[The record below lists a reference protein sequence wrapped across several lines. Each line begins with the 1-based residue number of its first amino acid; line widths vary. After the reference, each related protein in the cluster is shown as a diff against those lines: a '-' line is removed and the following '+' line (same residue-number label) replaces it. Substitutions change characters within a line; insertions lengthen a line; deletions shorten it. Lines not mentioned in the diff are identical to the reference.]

1 MAERVVL
8 NNLKDSEFNEAVETA
23 VRYLKSGEVIIA
35 AAEHGY
41 VYLADAFDKDAVKA
55 IHILRGD
62 RTNVVA
68 QVFIG
73 DIKVLTGITARLTQE
88 QDNLL
93 KAFWPGLL
101 SVTMK
106 SQLALSWDLGDERRL
121 GKVNVRLPNRKFL
134 NAILLKTG
142 PLAVASVALTGES
155 AILDLKKLSIYESDI
170 GVVFDEGQLA
180 SGQLSTWIDISENE
194 ITVVRVGD
202 ISLEKLRSIVPTIST
217 PNL

>member
-1 MAERVVL
+1 MAERVL
-8 NNLKDSEFNEAVETA
+8 LDNLDDSKFNEAVDNA
-23 VRYLKSGEVIIA
+23 VRYIKSGEVIIA

-73 DIKVLTGITARLTQE
+73 DIKVLSGITARLTQE
-88 QDNLL
+88 HDNLL

-134 NAILLKTG
+134 NTILLKTG
-142 PLAVASVALTGES
+142 PLAAASVALTGES
-155 AILDLKKLSIYESDI
+155 AVLDLTKVSIYESDI
-170 GVVFDEGQLA
+170 GVIFDEGQLE
-180 SGQLSTWIDISENE
+180 SGQLSTWIDLSENE
-194 ITVVRVGD
+194 ITVIRVGD
-202 ISLEKLRSIVPTIST
+202 ISLEQLRSIVPTIST

>member
-1 MAERVVL
+1 MAERVL
-8 NNLKDSEFNEAVETA
+8 LDNLDDSKFNEAVDTA
-23 VRYLKSGEVIIA
+23 VRYIKSGEVIIA

-88 QDNLL
+88 HDNLL

-134 NAILLKTG
+134 NTILLKTG
-142 PLAVASVALTGES
+142 PLAAASVALTGES
-155 AILDLKKLSIYESDI
+155 AVLDLTKVSIYESDI

-180 SGQLSTWIDISENE
+180 SGQLSTWVDISENE
-194 ITVVRVGD
+194 ITVIRVGD
-202 ISLEKLRSIVPTIST
+202 ISLEQLRSIVPTIST

>member
-41 VYLADAFDKDAVKA
+41 IYLADAFDKDAVKA

-73 DIKVLTGITARLTQE
+73 DIKVLTGISARLTQE
-88 QDNLL
+88 QENLL
-93 KAFWPGLL
+93 NTFWPGLL

-142 PLAVASVALTGES
+142 PLAAASVALTGES
-155 AILDLKKLSIYESDI
+155 AILDLTKVSIYESDI
-170 GVVFDEGQLA
+170 GVIFDEGKLE
-180 SGQLSTWIDISENE
+180 SGQLSTWVDISENE

-202 ISLEKLRSIVPTIST
+202 ISLEQLRSIVPTIST

>member
-1 MAERVVL
+1 MAERVL
-8 NNLKDSEFNEAVETA
+8 LDTLDDSKFNEAVDTA
-23 VRYLKSGEVIIA
+23 VRYIKSGEVIIA

-68 QVFIG
+68 QVFIV

-93 KAFWPGLL
+93 KTFWPGLL

-142 PLAVASVALTGES
+142 PLAAASVALTGES
-155 AILDLKKLSIYESDI
+155 AILDLTKVSIYESDI
-170 GVVFDEGQLA
+170 GVIFDEGQLE
-180 SGQLSTWIDISENE
+180 SGQLSTWIDLSENE
-194 ITVVRVGD
+194 ITVIRVGD
-202 ISLEKLRSIVPTIST
+202 ISLEQLRSIVPTIST

>member
-1 MAERVVL
+1 MAERVL
-8 NNLKDSEFNEAVETA
+8 LDNLDDSKFNEAVDTA
-23 VRYLKSGEVIIA
+23 VRYIKSGEVIIA

-93 KAFWPGLL
+93 KTFWPGLL

-121 GKVNVRLPNRKFL
+121 GKVNVRLPKRKFL

-142 PLAVASVALTGES
+142 PLAAASVALTGES
-155 AILDLKKLSIYESDI
+155 AILDLTKVSIYESDI
-170 GVVFDEGQLA
+170 GVIFDEGKLE
-180 SGQLSTWIDISENE
+180 SGQLSTWVDISENE
-194 ITVVRVGD
+194 ITVIRVGD
-202 ISLEKLRSIVPTIST
+202 ISLEQLRSIVPTIST

>member
-23 VRYLKSGEVIIA
+23 VRYIKSGEVIIA

-88 QDNLL
+88 HDNLL
-93 KAFWPGLL
+93 RAFWPGLL

-155 AILDLKKLSIYESDI
+155 VVLDLTKVSIYESDI
-170 GVVFDEGQLA
+170 GVIFDEGQLE
-180 SGQLSTWIDISENE
+180 SGQLSTWIDLSENE
-194 ITVVRVGD
+194 ITVIRVGD
-202 ISLEKLRSIVPTIST
+202 ISLEQLRSIVPTIST

>member
-1 MAERVVL
+1 MAERVL
-8 NNLKDSEFNEAVETA
+8 IDNLDDSKFNEAVDTA

-73 DIKVLTGITARLTQE
+73 DIKVLTGITAGLTQE
-88 QDNLL
+88 QENLL
-93 KAFWPGLL
+93 NAFWPGLL

-142 PLAVASVALTGES
+142 PLAVASAALTGQS

-170 GVVFDEGQLA
+170 GVVFDEGQLE

-202 ISLEKLRSIVPTIST
+202 ISLEKLRSIVPTIPT

>member
-23 VRYLKSGEVIIA
+23 VRYIKSGEVIIA

-73 DIKVLTGITARLTQE
+73 DIKVLTGISARLTQE
-88 QDNLL
+88 QENLL
-93 KAFWPGLL
+93 NTFWPGLL

-142 PLAVASVALTGES
+142 PLAAASVALTGES
-155 AILDLKKLSIYESDI
+155 AILDLTKVSIYESDI
-170 GVVFDEGQLA
+170 GVIFDEGQLE
-180 SGQLSTWIDISENE
+180 SGQLSTWIDLSENE
-194 ITVVRVGD
+194 ITVTRVGD
-202 ISLEKLRSIVPTIST
+202 ISLEQLRSIVPTIST

>member
-1 MAERVVL
+1 MAERVL
-8 NNLKDSEFNEAVETA
+8 LDNLDDSKFNEAVDTA
-23 VRYLKSGEVIIA
+23 VRYIKSGEVIIA

-73 DIKVLTGITARLTQE
+73 NIKVLTGITARLTQE

-142 PLAVASVALTGES
+142 PLAAASVALTGES
-155 AILDLKKLSIYESDI
+155 AVLDLTKVSIYESDI
-170 GVVFDEGQLA
+170 GVIFDEGQLE
-180 SGQLSTWIDISENE
+180 SGQLSTWIDLSENE
-194 ITVVRVGD
+194 ITVIRVGD
-202 ISLEKLRSIVPTIST
+202 ISLEQLRSIVPTIST

>member
-1 MAERVVL
+1 MAERVLLDNL
-8 NNLKDSEFNEAVETA
+8 NDSKFNEAVDTA

-62 RTNVVA
+62 RTNIVA

-134 NAILLKTG
+134 NAILIKSG
-142 PLAVASVALTGES
+142 PLAAASVALTGES

-170 GVVFDEGQLA
+170 GVIFDEGQLK

-194 ITVVRVGD
+194 ITVIRVGD
-202 ISLEKLRSIVPTIST
+202 ISLGQLRSIVPTIST

>member
-1 MAERVVL
+1 MAERVL
-8 NNLKDSEFNEAVETA
+8 LDNLDDSKFNEAVDTA
-23 VRYLKSGEVIIA
+23 VRYIKSGEVIIA

-88 QDNLL
+88 HDNLL

-134 NAILLKTG
+134 NTILLKTG
-142 PLAVASVALTGES
+142 PLAAASVALTGES
-155 AILDLKKLSIYESDI
+155 AILDLTKVSIYESDI
-170 GVVFDEGQLA
+170 GVIFDEGKLE

-194 ITVVRVGD
+194 ITVIRVGD

>member
-1 MAERVVL
+1 MAERVL
-8 NNLKDSEFNEAVETA
+8 LDNLDDSKFNEAVDTA
-23 VRYLKSGEVIIA
+23 VRYIKSGEVIIA

-41 VYLADAFDKDAVKA
+41 VYLADVFDKDAVKA

-62 RTNVVA
+62 RTNDVA

-73 DIKVLTGITARLTQE
+73 DIKVLSGITARLTQE
-88 QDNLL
+88 HDNLL

-170 GVVFDEGQLA
+170 GVIFDEGQLE
-180 SGQLSTWIDISENE
+180 SGQLSTWIDLSENE
-194 ITVVRVGD
+194 ITVIRVGD
-202 ISLEKLRSIVPTIST
+202 ISLEQLRSIVPTIST

>member
-1 MAERVVL
+1 MAERVL
-8 NNLKDSEFNEAVETA
+8 LTNLKDSEFNEAVDTA

-73 DIKVLTGITARLTQE
+73 DIKVLTGITAGLTQE
-88 QDNLL
+88 QENLL
-93 KAFWPGLL
+93 NAFWPGLL

-142 PLAVASVALTGES
+142 PLAVASAALTGQS

-170 GVVFDEGQLA
+170 GVVFDEGQLE

>member
-1 MAERVVL
+1 MAERVL
-8 NNLKDSEFNEAVETA
+8 LDTLDDSKFNEAVDTA
-23 VRYLKSGEVIIA
+23 VRYIKSGEVIIA

-41 VYLADAFDKDAVKA
+41 VYLADAFDKDAVKT

-93 KAFWPGLL
+93 KTFWPGLL

-121 GKVNVRLPNRKFL
+121 GKVNVRLPKRKFL

-142 PLAVASVALTGES
+142 PLAAASVALTGES
-155 AILDLKKLSIYESDI
+155 AILDLTKVSIYESDI
-170 GVVFDEGQLA
+170 GVIFDEGQLE

-194 ITVVRVGD
+194 ITVIRVGD
-202 ISLEKLRSIVPTIST
+202 ISLEQLRSIVPTIST

>member
-1 MAERVVL
+1 MAERVL
-8 NNLKDSEFNEAVETA
+8 IDNLDDSKFNEAVDTA

-170 GVVFDEGQLA
+170 GVIFDEGQLA

>member
-1 MAERVVL
+1 MAERVL
-8 NNLKDSEFNEAVETA
+8 LDNLDDSKFNEAVDTA
-23 VRYLKSGEVIIA
+23 VRYIKSGEVIIA

-88 QDNLL
+88 HDNLL

-134 NAILLKTG
+134 NTILLKTG
-142 PLAVASVALTGES
+142 PLAAASVALTGES
-155 AILDLKKLSIYESDI
+155 AILDLTKVSIYESDI
-170 GVVFDEGQLA
+170 GVIFDEGQLE
-180 SGQLSTWIDISENE
+180 SGQLSTWIDLSENE
-194 ITVVRVGD
+194 ITVIRVGE
-202 ISLEKLRSIVPTIST
+202 ISLEQLRSIVPTIST

>member
-1 MAERVVL
+1 MAERVL
-8 NNLKDSEFNEAVETA
+8 LDNLDDSKFNEAVDTA
-23 VRYLKSGEVIIA
+23 VRYIKSGEVIIA

-88 QDNLL
+88 QDDLL

>member
-1 MAERVVL
+1 MAERVL
-8 NNLKDSEFNEAVETA
+8 LDNLDDSKFNVAVDTA

-194 ITVVRVGD
+194 ITAVRVGD

>member
-1 MAERVVL
+1 MAERVL
-8 NNLKDSEFNEAVETA
+8 LDNLDDSKFNEAVDTA
-23 VRYLKSGEVIIA
+23 VRYIKSGEVIIA

-62 RTNVVA
+62 RTNIVA

-73 DIKVLTGITARLTQE
+73 DIKVLTGITVRLTQE
-88 QDNLL
+88 HENLL

-101 SVTMK
+101 SITMK

-134 NAILLKTG
+134 NTILLKTG
-142 PLAVASVALTGES
+142 PLAAASVALTGES
-155 AILDLKKLSIYESDI
+155 AILDLTKVSIYESDI
-170 GVVFDEGQLA
+170 GVIFDEGQLE
-180 SGQLSTWIDISENE
+180 SGQLSTWVDISENE
-194 ITVVRVGD
+194 ITVMRVGD
-202 ISLEKLRSIVPTIST
+202 ISLEQLRSIVPTIST

>member
-1 MAERVVL
+1 MAERVL
-8 NNLKDSEFNEAVETA
+8 LDNLDDSKFNVAVDTA

-73 DIKVLTGITARLTQE
+73 DIKVLSGITARLTQE
-88 QDNLL
+88 HDNLL

-134 NAILLKTG
+134 NTILLKTG
-142 PLAVASVALTGES
+142 PLAAASVALTGES
-155 AILDLKKLSIYESDI
+155 AVLDLTKVSIYESDI
-170 GVVFDEGQLA
+170 GVIFDEGQLE
-180 SGQLSTWIDISENE
+180 SGQLSTWIDLSENE
-194 ITVVRVGD
+194 ITVIRVGD
-202 ISLEKLRSIVPTIST
+202 ISLEQLRSIVPTIST

>member
-1 MAERVVL
+1 MAERVL
-8 NNLKDSEFNEAVETA
+8 LDNLDDSKFNEAVDTA
-23 VRYLKSGEVIIA
+23 VRYIKSGEVIIA

-73 DIKVLTGITARLTQE
+73 DIKVLSGITARLTQE
-88 QDNLL
+88 HDNLL

-142 PLAVASVALTGES
+142 PLAAASVALTGES
-155 AILDLKKLSIYESDI
+155 AILDLTKVSIYESDI
-170 GVVFDEGQLA
+170 GVIFDEGKLE
-180 SGQLSTWIDISENE
+180 SGQLSTWVDISENE
-194 ITVVRVGD
+194 ITVIRVGD
-202 ISLEKLRSIVPTIST
+202 ISLEQLRSIVPTIST

>member
-1 MAERVVL
+1 MAERVL
-8 NNLKDSEFNEAVETA
+8 LDNLDDSKFNEAVDTA
-23 VRYLKSGEVIIA
+23 VRYIKSGEVIIA

-88 QDNLL
+88 HDNLL
-93 KAFWPGLL
+93 RAFWPGLL

-170 GVVFDEGQLA
+170 GVIFDEGQLA

-194 ITVVRVGD
+194 ITAVRVGD

>member
-1 MAERVVL
+1 MAERVL
-8 NNLKDSEFNEAVETA
+8 LDNLDDSKFNEAVDTA
-23 VRYLKSGEVIIA
+23 VRYIKSGEVIIA

-93 KAFWPGLL
+93 KTFWPGLL

-134 NAILLKTG
+134 NTILLKTG
-142 PLAVASVALTGES
+142 PLAAASVALTGES
-155 AILDLKKLSIYESDI
+155 AILDLTKVSIYESDI
-170 GVVFDEGQLA
+170 GVVFNEGQLA
-180 SGQLSTWIDISENE
+180 SGQLSTWVDISENE
-194 ITVVRVGD
+194 ITVIRVGD
-202 ISLEKLRSIVPTIST
+202 ISLEQLRSIVPTIST

>member
-1 MAERVVL
+1 MAERVL
-8 NNLKDSEFNEAVETA
+8 LDNLDDSKFNEAVDTA
-23 VRYLKSGEVIIA
+23 VRYIKSGEVIIA

-155 AILDLKKLSIYESDI
+155 AVLDLKKLSIYESDI

-194 ITVVRVGD
+194 ITAVRVGD

>member
-73 DIKVLTGITARLTQE
+73 DIKVLTGISARLTQE
-88 QDNLL
+88 QENLL
-93 KAFWPGLL
+93 NTFWPGFL

-142 PLAVASVALTGES
+142 PLAAASVALTGES
-155 AILDLKKLSIYESDI
+155 VVLDLTKVSIYESDI
-170 GVVFDEGQLA
+170 GVIFDEGQLE
-180 SGQLSTWIDISENE
+180 SGQLSTWIDLSENE

-202 ISLEKLRSIVPTIST
+202 ISLEQLRSIVPTIST

>member
-1 MAERVVL
+1 MAERVL
-8 NNLKDSEFNEAVETA
+8 LDNLDDSKFNEAVDTA
-23 VRYLKSGEVIIA
+23 VRYIKSGEVIIA

-73 DIKVLTGITARLTQE
+73 DIKVLSGITARLTQE
-88 QDNLL
+88 HDNLL

-134 NAILLKTG
+134 NTILLKTG
-142 PLAVASVALTGES
+142 PLAAASVALTGES
-155 AILDLKKLSIYESDI
+155 AVLDLTKVSIYESDI

>member
-73 DIKVLTGITARLTQE
+73 DIKVLTGISARLTQE
-88 QDNLL
+88 QENLL
-93 KAFWPGLL
+93 NTFWPGFL

-142 PLAVASVALTGES
+142 PLAAASVALTGES
-155 AILDLKKLSIYESDI
+155 AILDLTKVSIYESDI
-170 GVVFDEGQLA
+170 GVIFDEGQLE
-180 SGQLSTWIDISENE
+180 SGQLSTWIDLSENE
-194 ITVVRVGD
+194 TTVIRVGD
-202 ISLEKLRSIVPTIST
+202 ISLEQLRSIVPTIST

>member
-1 MAERVVL
+1 MAERVL
-8 NNLKDSEFNEAVETA
+8 LDNLDDSKFNEAVDTA

-88 QDNLL
+88 HDNLL

-134 NAILLKTG
+134 NARLLKTG
-142 PLAVASVALTGES
+142 PLAAASVALTGES
-155 AILDLKKLSIYESDI
+155 AILDLTKVSIYESDI
-170 GVVFDEGQLA
+170 GVIFDEGQLE
-180 SGQLSTWIDISENE
+180 SGQLSTWIDLSENE
-194 ITVVRVGD
+194 ITVIRVGD
-202 ISLEKLRSIVPTIST
+202 ISLEQLRSIVPTIST

>member
-23 VRYLKSGEVIIA
+23 VRYIKSGEVIIA

-73 DIKVLTGITARLTQE
+73 DIKVLTGISARLTQE
-88 QDNLL
+88 QENLL
-93 KAFWPGLL
+93 NTFWPGLL

-142 PLAVASVALTGES
+142 PLAAASVALTGES
-155 AILDLKKLSIYESDI
+155 VVLDLTKVSIYESDI
-170 GVVFDEGQLA
+170 GVIFDEGKLE
-180 SGQLSTWIDISENE
+180 SGQLSTWVDLSENE

-202 ISLEKLRSIVPTIST
+202 ISLEQLRSIVPTIST

>member
-1 MAERVVL
+1 MAERVL
-8 NNLKDSEFNEAVETA
+8 LDNLEDSKFNEAVDTA

-170 GVVFDEGQLA
+170 GVVFDEGQLE

>member
-1 MAERVVL
+1 MAERVL
-8 NNLKDSEFNEAVETA
+8 LDNLDDSKFNEAVDTA
-23 VRYLKSGEVIIA
+23 VRYIKSGEVIIA

-88 QDNLL
+88 HDNLL
-93 KAFWPGLL
+93 RAFWPGLL

-155 AILDLKKLSIYESDI
+155 VVLDLTKVSIYESDI
-170 GVVFDEGQLA
+170 GVIFDEGQLE
-180 SGQLSTWIDISENE
+180 SGQLSTWIDLSENE
-194 ITVVRVGD
+194 ITVMRLGD
-202 ISLEKLRSIVPTIST
+202 ISLEQLRSIVPTIST

>member
-1 MAERVVL
+1 MAERVL
-8 NNLKDSEFNEAVETA
+8 LDNLDDSKFNEAVDTA
-23 VRYLKSGEVIIA
+23 VRYIKSGEVIIA

-88 QDNLL
+88 HDNLL
-93 KAFWPGLL
+93 KTFWPGLL

-134 NAILLKTG
+134 NTILLKTG
-142 PLAVASVALTGES
+142 PLAAASVALTGES
-155 AILDLKKLSIYESDI
+155 AVLDLTKVSIYESDI
-170 GVVFDEGQLA
+170 GVIFDEGQLE
-180 SGQLSTWIDISENE
+180 SGQLSTWIDLSENE
-194 ITVVRVGD
+194 ITVIRVGD
-202 ISLEKLRSIVPTIST
+202 ISLEQLRSIVPTIST

>member
-73 DIKVLTGITARLTQE
+73 DIKVLTGISARLTQE
-88 QDNLL
+88 QENLL
-93 KAFWPGLL
+93 NTFWPGLL

-134 NAILLKTG
+134 NTILLKTG
-142 PLAVASVALTGES
+142 PLAAASVALTGES
-155 AILDLKKLSIYESDI
+155 AILDLTKVSIYESDI
-170 GVVFDEGQLA
+170 GVIFDEGKLE
-180 SGQLSTWIDISENE
+180 SGQLSTWVDISENE

-202 ISLEKLRSIVPTIST
+202 ISLEQLRSIVPTIST

>member
-1 MAERVVL
+1 MAERVL
-8 NNLKDSEFNEAVETA
+8 LDNLEDSKFNEAVDTA
-23 VRYLKSGEVIIA
+23 VRYIKSGEVIIA

-88 QDNLL
+88 HDNLL

-134 NAILLKTG
+134 NTILLKTG
-142 PLAVASVALTGES
+142 PLAAASVALTGES
-155 AILDLKKLSIYESDI
+155 AILDLTKVSIYESDI
-170 GVVFDEGQLA
+170 GVIFDEGQLE
-180 SGQLSTWIDISENE
+180 SGQLSTWIDLSENE
-194 ITVVRVGD
+194 ITVIRVGD
-202 ISLEKLRSIVPTIST
+202 ISLEQLRSIVPTIST

>member
-23 VRYLKSGEVIIA
+23 VRYIKSGEVIIA

-73 DIKVLTGITARLTQE
+73 DIKVLTGISARLTQE
-88 QDNLL
+88 QENLL
-93 KAFWPGLL
+93 NTFWPGLL

-142 PLAVASVALTGES
+142 PLAAASVALTGES
-155 AILDLKKLSIYESDI
+155 VVLDLTKVSIYESDI
-170 GVVFDEGQLA
+170 GVIFDEGKLE
-180 SGQLSTWIDISENE
+180 SGQLSTWVDISENE

-202 ISLEKLRSIVPTIST
+202 ISLEQLRSIVPTIST

>member
-1 MAERVVL
+1 MAERVL
-8 NNLKDSEFNEAVETA
+8 LDNLDDSKFNEAVDTA
-23 VRYLKSGEVIIA
+23 VRYIKSGEVIIA

-88 QDNLL
+88 QDDLL

-142 PLAVASVALTGES
+142 PLAAASVALTGES
-155 AILDLKKLSIYESDI
+155 AILDLTKVSIYESDI
-170 GVVFDEGQLA
+170 GVIFDEGQLE
-180 SGQLSTWIDISENE
+180 SGQLSTWVDISENE
-194 ITVVRVGD
+194 ITVIRVGD
-202 ISLEKLRSIVPTIST
+202 ISLEQLRSIVPTIST

>member
-1 MAERVVL
+1 MAERVL
-8 NNLKDSEFNEAVETA
+8 LDNLDDSKFNEAVDTA
-23 VRYLKSGEVIIA
+23 VRYIKSGEVIIA

-73 DIKVLTGITARLTQE
+73 DIKVLTGISARLTQE
-88 QDNLL
+88 QENLL
-93 KAFWPGLL
+93 NTFWPGLL

-142 PLAVASVALTGES
+142 PLAAASVALTGES
-155 AILDLKKLSIYESDI
+155 AILDLTKVPIYESDI
-170 GVVFDEGQLA
+170 GVIFDEGQLE
-180 SGQLSTWIDISENE
+180 SGQLSTWIDLSENE
-194 ITVVRVGD
+194 ITVTRVGD
-202 ISLEKLRSIVPTIST
+202 ISLEQLRSIVPTIST

>member
-1 MAERVVL
+1 MAERVL
-8 NNLKDSEFNEAVETA
+8 LDNLDDSKFNEAVDTA
-23 VRYLKSGEVIIA
+23 VRYIKSGEVIIA

-62 RTNVVA
+62 RTNIVA

-73 DIKVLTGITARLTQE
+73 DIKVLSGITARLTQE
-88 QDNLL
+88 HDNLL

-134 NAILLKTG
+134 NTILLKTG
-142 PLAVASVALTGES
+142 PLAAASVALTGES
-155 AILDLKKLSIYESDI
+155 AILDLTKVSIYESDI
-170 GVVFDEGQLA
+170 GVIFDEGQLE
-180 SGQLSTWIDISENE
+180 SGQLSTWIDLSENE
-194 ITVVRVGD
+194 ITVIRVGD
-202 ISLEKLRSIVPTIST
+202 ISLEQLRSIVPTIST

>member
-1 MAERVVL
+1 MAERVL
-8 NNLKDSEFNEAVETA
+8 LDNLEDSKFNEAVDTA
-23 VRYLKSGEVIIA
+23 VRYIKSGEVIIA

-142 PLAVASVALTGES
+142 PLAAASVALTGES
-155 AILDLKKLSIYESDI
+155 AILDLAKVSIYESDI
-170 GVVFDEGQLA
+170 GVIFDEGQLE
-180 SGQLSTWIDISENE
+180 SGQLSTWIDLSENE
-194 ITVVRVGD
+194 ITVIRVGD
-202 ISLEKLRSIVPTIST
+202 ISLEQLRSIVPTIST

>member
-1 MAERVVL
+1 MAERVL
-8 NNLKDSEFNEAVETA
+8 LDNLDDSKFNEAVDTA

-62 RTNVVA
+62 RTNVVS

-88 QDNLL
+88 HDNLL

-142 PLAVASVALTGES
+142 PLAAASVALTGES
-155 AILDLKKLSIYESDI
+155 AILDLTKVSIYESDI
-170 GVVFDEGQLA
+170 GVIFDEGQLE
-180 SGQLSTWIDISENE
+180 SGQLSTWIDLSENE
-194 ITVVRVGD
+194 ITVIRVGD
-202 ISLEKLRSIVPTIST
+202 ISLEQLRSIVPTIST